1 MDYFK
6 AISFRASQLD
16 DLANAYLSNLPF
28 LSNEQVLERLWV
40 KAKEIWNQN
49 GGDFNGKSPEWV
61 ENWMDGWQPCST
73 PQNGS
78 IYFSLGWSV
87 ASQDAHLRN
96 LLERAEG
103 REIKEL
109 DFAILAEKEIVDK
122 LSLAL

>member
-16 DLANAYLSNLPF
+16 DLANAYLSKLPF
-28 LSNEQVLERLWV
+28 LSNDQVLEKLWS
-40 KAKEIWNQN
+40 KAKEIWKQN
-49 GGDFNGKSPEWV
+49 GSDFNGKSPEWV
-61 ENWMDGWQPCST
+61 ENWMDGWIPYST

-78 IYFSLGWSV
+78 LYFSLGWSV

-103 REIKEL
+103 RETKEL

-122 LSLAL
+122 LVLV